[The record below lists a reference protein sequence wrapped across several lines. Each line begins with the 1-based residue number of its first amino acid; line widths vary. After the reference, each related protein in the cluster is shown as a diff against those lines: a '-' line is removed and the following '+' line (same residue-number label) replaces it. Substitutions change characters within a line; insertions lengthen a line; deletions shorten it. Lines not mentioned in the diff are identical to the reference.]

1 MIIRPCARPL
11 VQVGV
16 LGVHH
21 DHVLVLADG
30 LVLLVVDGLVMLVI
44 HDPALLLMF
53 ALPLVD
59 VVLP

>member
-30 LVLLVVDGLVMLVI
+30 LVLLVVDGLAN
-44 HDPALLLMF
+44 DF
-53 ALPLVD
+53 
-59 VVLP
+59 